1 VEVSG
6 GKAITT
12 GFCAQMSTVVRT
24 PAMKSRGLE
33 VAAAGLHTDC
43 REVYDSAL
51 RIKKAADILSPS
63 ARFDVYG
70 NGKDRLEVVMQ

>member
-1 VEVSG
+1 
-6 GKAITT
+6 
-12 GFCAQMSTVVRT
+12 
-24 PAMKSRGLE
+24 MKSRGLE